1 MKKLT
6 SFIVTILA
14 CLSLVIPAEAAKNVI
29 LIIPDGCSTPMWA
42 AVRAMTVGVDS
53 LLNIDKLPVQG
64 RCRTYSA
71 DALITDSAASGTT
84 YACGVKTNNGILG
97 CDRTTVYGDSLTQ
110 KPVASIL
117 ELAQKAGYST
127 GLITTTLLCHA
138 TPAAFYTH
146 RANRSWYDQ
155 ISGDLVGKGIDVLM
169 GGGRDYFIP
178 KGAVDEEGAPSKRN
192 DGRNIIQEL
201 RQEGY
206 VYAYDTAGFKSID
219 PQKTDKMLCLF
230 NAGDMQFEYNRAK
243 DKAGEPGLWEQT
255 DKALQILSKNKKGFF
270 LMVESGIVDHAAH
283 SHMSREFLWEGAAC
297 DKTVGVAMDFARK
310 NRDTLV
316 IVVPDHGCG
325 GPYMVGMYDLSKPDS
340 TITDHGFPQYT
351 LNSDGIPVS
360 EGGKPLA
367 IQWVKSTGHTGEEV
381 NVAAGGPF
389 SHELDGVVQNT
400 DVFRVMGKF
409 LGVVKDTTPKK
420 KKGNNNNTPDWLDY

>member
-1 MKKLT
+1 
-6 SFIVTILA
+6 
-14 CLSLVIPAEAAKNVI
+14 
-29 LIIPDGCSTPMWA
+29 
-42 AVRAMTVGVDS
+42 MTVGAEG

-71 DALITDSAASGTT
+71 DALITDSAAAGTT
-84 YACGVKTNNGILG
+84 YACGVKTNNGVLG
-97 CDRTTVYGDSLTQ
+97 CDRTTVFGDSLTQ

-117 ELAQKAGYST
+117 ELAEKAGYST

-138 TPAAFYTH
+138 TPAAFYAH

-155 ISGDLVGKGIDVLM
+155 IGGDLMGKGIEVLM

-178 KGAVDEEGAPSKRN
+178 KGAVDEEGAPSKRK
-192 DGRNIIQEL
+192 DDRNIIQEL
-201 RQEGY
+201 RNEGY
-206 VYAYDTAGFKSID
+206 VYAYDTAGFKAID
-219 PQKTDKMLCLF
+219 PVATDKMLCLF
-230 NAGDMQFEYNRAK
+230 NAGDMQFECNRAK

-255 DKALQILSKNKKGFF
+255 DKALQILSRNKKGFF
-270 LMVESGIVDHAAH
+270 LMVESGIIDHAAH
-283 SHMSREFLWEGAAC
+283 SHLTREFLWEGVAC

-310 NRDTLV
+310 HKDTLV

-325 GPYMVGMYDLSKPDS
+325 GPHLVGMYDLSKPDS
-340 TITDHGFPQYT
+340 TITDRGFPQYT
-351 LNSDGIPVS
+351 LNTEGIPVS

-381 NVAAGGPF
+381 NVAAGGPL
-389 SHELDGVVQNT
+389 SGELDGVIQNI
-400 DVFRVMGKF
+400 DVFKVMGKF

-420 KKGNNNNTPDWLDY
+420 KKANNTPDWLDY